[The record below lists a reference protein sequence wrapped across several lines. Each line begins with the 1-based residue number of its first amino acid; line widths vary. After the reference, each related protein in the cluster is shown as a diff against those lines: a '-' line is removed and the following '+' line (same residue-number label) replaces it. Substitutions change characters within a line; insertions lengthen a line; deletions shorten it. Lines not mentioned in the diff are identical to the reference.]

1 MHPREPGLTSFCFFL
16 CTRVKETTA
25 EDKMKLIRVLEFL
38 KGARQRVIKMR
49 PDSMFKV
56 VAYINTSLSSHPD
69 RMPHS
74 GVVLQVGGAFVYF
87 GCRKQKCV
95 SKSATKAELG
105 IT

>member
-1 MHPREPGLTSFCFFL
+1 
-16 CTRVKETTA
+16 
-25 EDKMKLIRVLEFL
+25 MKLIRVLEFL